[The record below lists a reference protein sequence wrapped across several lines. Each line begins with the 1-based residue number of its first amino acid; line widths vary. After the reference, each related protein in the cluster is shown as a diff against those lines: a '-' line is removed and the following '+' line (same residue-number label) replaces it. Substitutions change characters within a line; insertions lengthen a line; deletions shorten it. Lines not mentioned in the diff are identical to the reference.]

1 MWRCARM
8 ITDKLGEEL
17 ELLDVHGGKGMI
29 LAYPFFGGEI
39 AQSMTF
45 FSLAFE
51 PGVYFGYHLHE
62 KHEEVVYILSG
73 TVEAFEEGE
82 RRNLVPGD
90 AILLKPGKAHAF
102 RAVGDEPVKVV
113 GFVAMPAEE
122 QPVATTMPL
131 PSALSDW

>member
-1 MWRCARM
+1 M
-8 ITDKLGEEL
+8 ITDKLGEQMEVR
-17 ELLDVHGGKGMI
+17 DAHGSKGTV
-29 LAYPFFGGEI
+29 LGYFFFGEEM
-39 AQSMTF
+39 ARSTNF
-45 FSLAFE
+45 YHAAFE